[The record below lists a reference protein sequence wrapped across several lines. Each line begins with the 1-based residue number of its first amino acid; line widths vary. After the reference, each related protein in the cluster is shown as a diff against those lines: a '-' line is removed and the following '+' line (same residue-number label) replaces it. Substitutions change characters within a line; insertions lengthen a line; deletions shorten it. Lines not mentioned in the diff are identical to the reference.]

1 MGQKI
6 SKVLLN
12 LNRELCAR
20 FGFVLGDEKKTWT
33 LFGCSQTIFCE
44 ELILFLLKIDF
55 FSFPQ
60 KERIS

>member
-12 LNRELCAR
+12 LIGILYAR
-20 FGFVLGDEKKTWT
+20 FGFVLGGEKKT

-44 ELILFLLKIDF
+44 DLILFLLQIDF